1 MTEKLQRL
9 ELTWPGKEDRFNPE
23 PRILLEDKEK
33 SYSKPVISSPLSS
46 KECSSAISSPLRRED
61 KGEGEQP
68 SFLPLSSKECSS
80 VISSPLRGED
90 KGEGE
95 QPNLL
100 SLAKKMRHNPTEAEN
115 KMWQILRNNQLGYKI
130 RRQHQIGQYIV
141 DFICLEKKLIIECD
155 GGQHNETVDKERTL
169 FLENEGFRVIRFW
182 NNEILNNIEGCWE
195 IIQKSLNDC
204 TPHPNPLPQGARNS
218 IVFETSPLRGEG
230 DTLVSGEGDK
240 LNLLKTK
247 RIQPTFDNMLIHGD
261 NLLALK
267 ALEQDYTGK
276 IKCIYID
283 PPYNTGNAF
292 EHYDDGLEHS
302 IWLSLMRD
310 RLEILRRL
318 LAENGS
324 IWISL
329 DDNEQA
335 YCKVLCDEIFGRQN
349 FVCNVIWQKK
359 YAPANDAKWLSD
371 NHDFIIVYAKN
382 KMTWRPNLL
391 PRTEE
396 QNKYYKYDDND
407 GRGRWRS
414 DNVLVKTFSQ
424 SGVFAITNPNTGK
437 EYYPPKGS
445 CYRFNE
451 ETAIRLLKE
460 NRFYFGKDGKG
471 APQLKRYLSEV
482 KQGMTPLT
490 IWPYEEVGHNQDA
503 KLEVKQFNPTDIFA
517 TPKPERLI
525 QRILTLA
532 SNPGDLVLDSFLGS
546 GTTAA
551 VAQKMGR
558 RWIGVEMGDH
568 VYTHCIPRLKK
579 VIDSEDQGGITKT
592 VNWQGGGGFKFYE
605 LASSLIVT
613 DKYGQQ
619 IISKEY
625 NADMLAEAMCKIL
638 GYHYKPDKEIYW
650 KQGFSSEKNFIYTTT
665 MSLQES
671 SLDRLAEEIGDNNL
685 LICCSAF
692 VGNSRI
698 YPNISVKKIPAAI
711 LKKCEWGREGYPLNL
726 RNYHPTDE
734 EFEFE
739 EE

>member
-23 PRILLEDKEK
+23 PRILLEDKKK
-33 SYSKPVISSPLSS
+33 SYSR
-46 KECSSAISSPLRRED
+46 SA
-61 KGEGEQP
+61 EQT
-68 SFLPLSSKECSS
+68 
-80 VISSPLRGED
+80 D
-90 KGEGE
+90 
-95 QPNLL
+95 LL
-100 SLAKKMRHNPTEAEN
+100 DSAVK
-115 KMWQILRNNQLGYKI
+115 
-130 RRQHQIGQYIV
+130 
-141 DFICLEKKLIIECD
+141 
-155 GGQHNETVDKERTL
+155 
-169 FLENEGFRVIRFW
+169 
-182 NNEILNNIEGCWE
+182 
-195 IIQKSLNDC
+195 
-204 TPHPNPLPQGARNS
+204 
-218 IVFETSPLRGEG
+218 
-230 DTLVSGEGDK
+230 
-240 LNLLKTK
+240 
-247 RIQPTFDNMLIHGD
+247 PTFDNMLIHGD

-267 ALEQDYTGK
+267 ALEQDYSGK

-310 RLEILRRL
+310 RLEILKRL
-318 LAENGS
+318 LAEDGS
-324 IWISL
+324 IFIQINDDEYPYLKIICDEVFGRNNYEATFYVKVRHENRILREDTRYQLVIEQVLFYKKSNLFIPPRREKTKDISL
-329 DDNEQA
+329 DYIWDI
-335 YCKVLCDEIFGRQN
+335 EIIGKPTSIERIHGYDVEIYKPTDYKITKSENGSFKQYQIRGSL
-349 FVCNVIWQKK
+349 ITQKGSASE
-359 YAPANDAKWLSD
+359 Y
-371 NHDFIIVYAKN
+371 Y
-382 KMTWRPNLL
+382 
-391 PRTEE
+391 E
-396 QNKYYKYDDND
+396 QNLRTRRELDGLGTLYKVIGMGINGD
-407 GRGRWRS
+407 GLGYRYIIQPSKS
-414 DNVLVKTFSQ
+414 DSKN
-424 SGVFAITNPNTGK
+424 G
-437 EYYPPKGS
+437 
-445 CYRFNE
+445 
-451 ETAIRLLKE
+451 
-460 NRFYFGKDGKG
+460 FYFQGKPKKSTVNKGLPYPNFYDCVNIFNNAGYEGGNEFRGGK
-471 APQLKRYLSEV
+471 
-482 KQGMTPLT
+482 
-490 IWPYEEVGHNQDA
+490 
-503 KLEVKQFNPTDIFA
+503 
-517 TPKPERLI
+517 KPEDWICFL
-525 QRILTLA
+525 LSLVT
-532 SNPGDLVLDSFLGS
+532 NPGDLVLDSFLGS

-579 VIDSEDQGGITKT
+579 VIDGEDQGGITKA

-638 GYHYKPDKEIYW
+638 GYRYKPDKEIYW

-726 RNYHPTDE
+726 KDYKPTDE
-734 EFEFE
+734 DFEFDE
-739 EE
+739 E

>member
-23 PRILLEDKEK
+23 PRILLEDKKK
-33 SYSKPVISSPLSS
+33 SYSR
-46 KECSSAISSPLRRED
+46 SA
-61 KGEGEQP
+61 EQT
-68 SFLPLSSKECSS
+68 
-80 VISSPLRGED
+80 D
-90 KGEGE
+90 
-95 QPNLL
+95 LL
-100 SLAKKMRHNPTEAEN
+100 DSAVR
-115 KMWQILRNNQLGYKI
+115 
-130 RRQHQIGQYIV
+130 
-141 DFICLEKKLIIECD
+141 
-155 GGQHNETVDKERTL
+155 
-169 FLENEGFRVIRFW
+169 
-182 NNEILNNIEGCWE
+182 
-195 IIQKSLNDC
+195 
-204 TPHPNPLPQGARNS
+204 
-218 IVFETSPLRGEG
+218 
-230 DTLVSGEGDK
+230 
-240 LNLLKTK
+240 
-247 RIQPTFDNMLIHGD
+247 PTFDNMLIHGD

-267 ALEQDYTGK
+267 ALEQDYSGK

-310 RLEILRRL
+310 RLEILKRL
-318 LAENGS
+318 LAEDGS
-324 IWISL
+324 IFIQINDDEYPYLKIICDEVFGRNNYEATFYVKVRHENRILREDTRYQLVIEQVLFYKKSNLFIPPRREKTKDISL
-329 DDNEQA
+329 DYIWDI
-335 YCKVLCDEIFGRQN
+335 EIIGKPTSIERIHGYDVEIYKPTDYKITKSENGSFKQYQIRGSL
-349 FVCNVIWQKK
+349 ITQKGSASE
-359 YAPANDAKWLSD
+359 Y
-371 NHDFIIVYAKN
+371 Y
-382 KMTWRPNLL
+382 
-391 PRTEE
+391 E
-396 QNKYYKYDDND
+396 QNLRTRRELDGLGTLYKVIGMGINGD
-407 GRGRWRS
+407 GLGYRYIIQPSKS
-414 DNVLVKTFSQ
+414 DSKN
-424 SGVFAITNPNTGK
+424 G
-437 EYYPPKGS
+437 
-445 CYRFNE
+445 
-451 ETAIRLLKE
+451 
-460 NRFYFGKDGKG
+460 FYFQGKPKKSTVNKGLPYPNFYDCVNIFNNAGYEGGNEFRGGK
-471 APQLKRYLSEV
+471 
-482 KQGMTPLT
+482 
-490 IWPYEEVGHNQDA
+490 
-503 KLEVKQFNPTDIFA
+503 
-517 TPKPERLI
+517 KPEDWICFL
-525 QRILTLA
+525 LSLVT
-532 SNPGDLVLDSFLGS
+532 NPGDLVLDSFLGS

-579 VIDSEDQGGITKT
+579 VIDGEDQGGITKA
-592 VNWQGGGGFKFYE
+592 VNWQGGGGFRFYE

-638 GYHYKPDKEIYW
+638 GYRYKPDKEIYW

>member
-23 PRILLEDKEK
+23 PRILLEDKKK
-33 SYSKPVISSPLSS
+33 SYSR
-46 KECSSAISSPLRRED
+46 SA
-61 KGEGEQP
+61 EQT
-68 SFLPLSSKECSS
+68 
-80 VISSPLRGED
+80 D
-90 KGEGE
+90 
-95 QPNLL
+95 LL
-100 SLAKKMRHNPTEAEN
+100 DSAVK
-115 KMWQILRNNQLGYKI
+115 
-130 RRQHQIGQYIV
+130 
-141 DFICLEKKLIIECD
+141 
-155 GGQHNETVDKERTL
+155 
-169 FLENEGFRVIRFW
+169 
-182 NNEILNNIEGCWE
+182 
-195 IIQKSLNDC
+195 
-204 TPHPNPLPQGARNS
+204 
-218 IVFETSPLRGEG
+218 
-230 DTLVSGEGDK
+230 
-240 LNLLKTK
+240 
-247 RIQPTFDNMLIHGD
+247 PTFDNMLIHGD

-267 ALEQDYTGK
+267 ALEQDYSGK

-310 RLEILRRL
+310 RLEILKRL
-318 LAENGS
+318 LAEDGS
-324 IWISL
+324 IFIQINDDEYPYLKIICDEVFGRNNYEATFYVKVRHENRILREDTRYQLVIEQVLFYKKSNLFIPPRREKTKDISL
-329 DDNEQA
+329 DYIWDI
-335 YCKVLCDEIFGRQN
+335 EIIGKPTSIERIHGYDVEIYKPTDYKITKSENGSFKQYQIRGSL
-349 FVCNVIWQKK
+349 ITQKGSASE
-359 YAPANDAKWLSD
+359 Y
-371 NHDFIIVYAKN
+371 Y
-382 KMTWRPNLL
+382 
-391 PRTEE
+391 E
-396 QNKYYKYDDND
+396 QNLRTRRELDGLGTLYKVIGMGINGD
-407 GRGRWRS
+407 GLGYRYIIQPSKS
-414 DNVLVKTFSQ
+414 DSKN
-424 SGVFAITNPNTGK
+424 G
-437 EYYPPKGS
+437 
-445 CYRFNE
+445 
-451 ETAIRLLKE
+451 
-460 NRFYFGKDGKG
+460 FYFQGKPKKSTVNKGLPYPNFYDCVNIFNNAGYEGGNEFRGGK
-471 APQLKRYLSEV
+471 
-482 KQGMTPLT
+482 
-490 IWPYEEVGHNQDA
+490 
-503 KLEVKQFNPTDIFA
+503 
-517 TPKPERLI
+517 KPEDWICFL
-525 QRILTLA
+525 LSLVT
-532 SNPGDLVLDSFLGS
+532 NPGDLVLDSFLGS

-579 VIDSEDQGGITKT
+579 VIDGEDQGGITKA

-638 GYHYKPDKEIYW
+638 GYRYKPDKEIYW

>member
-23 PRILLEDKEK
+23 PRILLEDKKK
-33 SYSKPVISSPLSS
+33 SYSR
-46 KECSSAISSPLRRED
+46 SA
-61 KGEGEQP
+61 EQT
-68 SFLPLSSKECSS
+68 
-80 VISSPLRGED
+80 D
-90 KGEGE
+90 
-95 QPNLL
+95 LL
-100 SLAKKMRHNPTEAEN
+100 DSAVK
-115 KMWQILRNNQLGYKI
+115 
-130 RRQHQIGQYIV
+130 
-141 DFICLEKKLIIECD
+141 
-155 GGQHNETVDKERTL
+155 
-169 FLENEGFRVIRFW
+169 
-182 NNEILNNIEGCWE
+182 
-195 IIQKSLNDC
+195 
-204 TPHPNPLPQGARNS
+204 
-218 IVFETSPLRGEG
+218 
-230 DTLVSGEGDK
+230 
-240 LNLLKTK
+240 
-247 RIQPTFDNMLIHGD
+247 PTFDNMLIHGD

-267 ALEQDYTGK
+267 ALEQDYSGK

-310 RLEILRRL
+310 RLEILKRL
-318 LAENGS
+318 LSNDGGS
-324 IWISL
+324 IWISIDADESHYL
-329 DDNEQA
+329 
-335 YCKVLCDEIFGRQN
+335 KVLCDEIFGRQC
-349 FVCNVIWQKK
+349 FVDEVIWQRAFAPVNLKK
-359 YAPANDAKWLSD
+359 TLSRS
-371 NHDFIIVYAKN
+371 HDTILVYCKN
-382 KMTWRPNLL
+382 SIGFELNKL
-391 PRTEE
+391 PRSAET
-396 QNKYYKYDDND
+396 NSRYKNPDND
-407 GRGRWRS
+407 PRGPWTSGDLSVGPAIEKNIYEITTPSGRKC
-414 DNVLVKTFSQ
+414 L
-424 SGVFAITNPNTGK
+424 
-437 EYYPPKGS
+437 PPKGYS
-445 CYRFNE
+445 WRVS
-451 ETAIRLLKE
+451 KE
-460 NRFYFGKDGKG
+460 KLQEMITEKKIYFGPTGENAPRIKRFLVDVKDGVVSTTLWTRNECG
-471 APQLKRYLSEV
+471 DNQEAKREIKALFSDE
-482 KQGMTPLT
+482 K
-490 IWPYEEVGHNQDA
+490 
-503 KLEVKQFNPTDIFA
+503 NPFD

-558 RWIGVEMGDH
+558 CWIGVEMEETA
-568 VYTHCIPRLKK
+568 YSYCLPRLKK
-579 VIDSEDQGGITKT
+579 VIDGEDQGGITKA
-592 VNWQGGGGFKFYE
+592 VNWQGGGSFKFYE

-638 GYHYKPDKEIYW
+638 GFRYKPDKEIYW

-739 EE
+739 EEEE

>member
-23 PRILLEDKEK
+23 PRILLEDKKK
-33 SYSKPVISSPLSS
+33 SYSR
-46 KECSSAISSPLRRED
+46 SA
-61 KGEGEQP
+61 EQT
-68 SFLPLSSKECSS
+68 
-80 VISSPLRGED
+80 D
-90 KGEGE
+90 
-95 QPNLL
+95 LL
-100 SLAKKMRHNPTEAEN
+100 DSAVR
-115 KMWQILRNNQLGYKI
+115 
-130 RRQHQIGQYIV
+130 
-141 DFICLEKKLIIECD
+141 
-155 GGQHNETVDKERTL
+155 
-169 FLENEGFRVIRFW
+169 
-182 NNEILNNIEGCWE
+182 
-195 IIQKSLNDC
+195 
-204 TPHPNPLPQGARNS
+204 
-218 IVFETSPLRGEG
+218 
-230 DTLVSGEGDK
+230 
-240 LNLLKTK
+240 
-247 RIQPTFDNMLIHGD
+247 PTFDNMLIHGD

-267 ALEQDYTGK
+267 ALEQDYSGK

-310 RLEILRRL
+310 RLEILKRL
-318 LAENGS
+318 LAEDGS
-324 IWISL
+324 IFIQINDDEYPYLKIICDEVFGRNNYEATFYVKVRHENRILREDTRYQLVIEQVLFYKKSNLFIPPRREKTKDISL
-329 DDNEQA
+329 DYIWDI
-335 YCKVLCDEIFGRQN
+335 EIIGKPTSIERIHGYDVEIYKPTDYKITKSENGSFKQYQIRGSL
-349 FVCNVIWQKK
+349 ITQKGSASE
-359 YAPANDAKWLSD
+359 Y
-371 NHDFIIVYAKN
+371 Y
-382 KMTWRPNLL
+382 
-391 PRTEE
+391 E
-396 QNKYYKYDDND
+396 QNLRTRRELDGLGTLYKVIGMGINGD
-407 GRGRWRS
+407 GLGYRYIIQPSKS
-414 DNVLVKTFSQ
+414 DSKN
-424 SGVFAITNPNTGK
+424 G
-437 EYYPPKGS
+437 
-445 CYRFNE
+445 
-451 ETAIRLLKE
+451 
-460 NRFYFGKDGKG
+460 FYFQGKPKKSTVNKGLPYPNFYDCVNIFNNAGYEGGNEFRGGK
-471 APQLKRYLSEV
+471 
-482 KQGMTPLT
+482 
-490 IWPYEEVGHNQDA
+490 
-503 KLEVKQFNPTDIFA
+503 
-517 TPKPERLI
+517 KPEDWICFL
-525 QRILTLA
+525 LSLVT
-532 SNPGDLVLDSFLGS
+532 NPGDLVLDSFLGS

-579 VIDSEDQGGITKT
+579 VIDGEDQGGITKA
-592 VNWQGGGGFKFYE
+592 VNWQGGGGFRFYE

-638 GYHYKPDKEIYW
+638 GYRYKPDKEIYW

-698 YPNISVKKIPAAI
+698 YPNISVKKIPTAI